1 MKQVSETLPVLPIS
15 MILNFR
21 MVVDRDGTA
30 AGLKHAYSSL
40 VFF

>member
-15 MILNFR
+15 MIFKFQN
-21 MVVDRDGTA
+21 DCGGDATA
-30 AGLKHAYSSL
+30 AGLKHTYSGL